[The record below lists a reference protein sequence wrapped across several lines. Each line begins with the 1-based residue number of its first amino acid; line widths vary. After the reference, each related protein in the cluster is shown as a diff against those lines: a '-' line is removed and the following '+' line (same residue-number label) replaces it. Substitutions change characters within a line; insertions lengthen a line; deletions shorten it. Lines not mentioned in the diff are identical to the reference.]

1 MFKIIHNRDL
11 PENFIWFLGTSGARF
26 SMIFQI
32 RASGGIWIRIKG
44 LNMLID
50 PGPGSL
56 VRITDNFPLLD
67 PMLLDAI
74 IVTHRH
80 MDHSCDLN
88 VMTEAMTYGGRIRK
102 GTILIPVDGLEPPEP
117 VLLGHMRDQVSGV
130 ETWEEGRLYTLGRD
144 VVLQAVR
151 LLHHGVECF
160 GFIIEAEGMPS
171 IGVITDTS
179 FNEELIAP
187 YLDCQ
192 ALVINTTLLRTIERI
207 DHLSIPEVEKILE
220 RVRPEWA
227 ILTHFGT
234 SILEKGPE
242 QCIRDMDLLW
252 TKVFAARDNM
262 IFDLDTGKKVC
273 PGEPD
278 HKGRLELL
286 RSRMEHAKKLKHREM
301 GKL

>member
-1 MFKIIHNRDL
+1 MKINDQRDL

-26 SMIFQI
+26 SMIFQV
-32 RASGGIWIRIKG
+32 RASGGIWIRIRG

-80 MDHSCDLN
+80 MDHSSDLN

-102 GTILIPVDGLEPPEP
+102 GKVLLPRDCVDPPEP
-117 VLLGHMRDQVSGV
+117 VLLGHLRDQLTEVK
-130 ETWEEGRLYTLGRD
+130 TWEEGTLHPMDKG
-144 VVLQAVR
+144 VGLKAVR
-151 LLHHGVECF
+151 MLHHGVTCF
-160 GFIIEAEGMPS
+160 GFILEAEGLPR
-171 IGVITDTS
+171 IGFIPDTS
-179 FNEELIAP
+179 FREELLDP
-187 YLDCQ
+187 YLECQ
-192 ALVINTTLLRTIERI
+192 ALVLNTTLLRTIERI

-220 RVRPEWA
+220 KIRPDWA

-252 TKVFAARDNM
+252 TKVIAARDNM
-262 IFDLDTGKKVC
+262 IFDLDSRKIVC
-273 PGEPD
+273 PGDPD
-278 HKGRLELL
+278 RKGRLELL
-286 RSRMEHAKKLKHREM
+286 RTRMEHAKKLKHREM
-301 GKL
+301 GKR